1 MSPGTAWGNE
11 GRDVNEHS
19 EGEDEKENVR
29 GLHNVVQGQARRASS
44 DVDAPGRTSALRND
58 SATTQPR
65 TVKARPTASPDDEED
80 EEEDGARRHVASR
93 SMRTNPCA
101 WCAGYSTAAE

>member
-1 MSPGTAWGNE
+1 MC
-11 GRDVNEHS
+11 R
-19 EGEDEKENVR
+19 
-29 GLHNVVQGQARRASS
+29 GQARRASS

-65 TVKARPTASPDDEED
+65 TVKARPTASPKDEEDDEED
-80 EEEDGARRHVASR
+80 EDEEDDGARRQVASR

-101 WCAGYSTAAE
+101 WCAGYSTAAV